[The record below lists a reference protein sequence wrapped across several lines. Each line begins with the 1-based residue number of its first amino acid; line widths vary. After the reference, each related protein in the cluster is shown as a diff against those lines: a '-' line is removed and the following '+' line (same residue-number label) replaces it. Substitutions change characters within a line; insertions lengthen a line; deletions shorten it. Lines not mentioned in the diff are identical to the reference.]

1 MKLDRETSNLVKIRE
16 GVPQGSVISPT
27 LFLVFIDDITE
38 NLSTYISRA
47 LHADDLAIWT
57 AAKTTASAGTR
68 LQGALD
74 SISLWASKWFV
85 QINQKKTEATCFTL
99 STNNEEDFT
108 LLLNGEKIKKQD
120 TPKYLGVKL
129 DKRLT
134 WNAQIS
140 EMANKSTRK
149 LAIMK
154 KLAGSK
160 WGANKKVL
168 KQVYTGAVRP
178 HLEYASTSWVTA
190 AKTNT
195 GKLDKVQNAG
205 LRLITGGI
213 KTTSISIMDK
223 EA

>member
-1 MKLDRETSNLVKIRE
+1 MEKQATSSRFEKE
-16 GVPQGSVISPT
+16 SPQGSLISPT

-140 EMANKSTRK
+140 ENETRYCN
-149 LAIMK
+149 IIN
-154 KLAGSK
+154 GSIIQ
-160 WGANKKVL
+160 N
-168 KQVYTGAVRP
+168 
-178 HLEYASTSWVTA
+178 LE
-190 AKTNT
+190 K
-195 GKLDKVQNAG
+195 
-205 LRLITGGI
+205 
-213 KTTSISIMDK
+213 
-223 EA
+223 